1 MFEDVDEGHVDND
14 NTLHFHY
21 NREERLKKA
30 PQNVRD
36 YYEGKIKPVKG
47 FKVLFNKQNKFIF
60 MSLILFV
67 GFFYLHNGINKTKNF
82 ITIDDIEFEL
92 TAFSF
97 EDEVFSTVTINTKK
111 NKSINKP
118 KNIKANFNFINNDNV
133 VAQKEDFSLVYQK
146 GEEYFRTKIP
156 DYDIIRVDVL
166 IDVDGKQK
174 ELFTVIQR

>member
-67 GFFYLHNGINKTKNF
+67 GFFYLHNGINKTKN
-82 ITIDDIEFEL
+82 
-92 TAFSF
+92 AAKY
-97 EDEVFSTVTINTKK
+97 KK
-111 NKSINKP
+111 ND
-118 KNIKANFNFINNDNV
+118 FDFI
-133 VAQKEDFSLVYQK
+133 
-146 GEEYFRTKIP
+146 
-156 DYDIIRVDVL
+156 
-166 IDVDGKQK
+166 
-174 ELFTVIQR
+174 